1 VTQGFGGQPSAPVL
15 SRDGK
20 QGALRR
26 LVPHQFFP
34 ENRHPFSQM
43 MLCAARRDGCKF
55 QPFFRNPAAGPERDD
70 KANGDSSDHGESPD
84 HANQQDKILDRRM
97 RDTVSFDAY
106 AHEHGK
112 LK

>member
-1 VTQGFGGQPSAPVL
+1 
-15 SRDGK
+15 
-20 QGALRR
+20 
-26 LVPHQFFP
+26 
-34 ENRHPFSQM
+34 M
-43 MLCAARRDGCKF
+43 MLGAARRDGCKF
-55 QPFFRNPAAGPERDD
+55 QPFFRNPAD

-84 HANQQDKILDRRM
+84 HANQQDKILDRGM